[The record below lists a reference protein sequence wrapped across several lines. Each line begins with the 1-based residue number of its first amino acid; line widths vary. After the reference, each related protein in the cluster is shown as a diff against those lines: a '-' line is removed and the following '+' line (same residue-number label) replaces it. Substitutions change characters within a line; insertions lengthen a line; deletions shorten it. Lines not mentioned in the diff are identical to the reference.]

1 MSLGHNPI
9 SSISVSALP
18 VPSVVISAADDLEF
32 IVAAYQVGYVAQMLG
47 EQRTKR
53 LVIAAEL
60 TVVPT

>member
-1 MSLGHNPI
+1 
-9 SSISVSALP
+9 VSALP

-32 IVAAYQVGYVAQMLG
+32 IITAYQIDYIAQMLN

-60 TVVPT
+60 TVVST